1 MLVSVQELVTYMDIS
16 FSLRQ
21 QDAAELVLAGLQ
33 SELETYLRR
42 PIEVTE
48 FTEEYKI
55 PADHLASPMSSFF
68 YQRNPCLIGCFAG
81 SDQCNDFIYMI
92 QCFEVSC

>member
-1 MLVSVQELVTYMDIS
+1 MLVTTNDLVTYMDIR

-42 PIEVTE
+42 PIELNT
-48 FTEEYKI
+48 FIEEYTL
-55 PADHLASPMSSFF
+55 P
-68 YQRNPCLIGCFAG
+68 Q
-81 SDQCNDFIYMI
+81 
-92 QCFEVSC
+92 